1 MTAQTAHERLSEA
14 LADAEHR
21 GDRVPCTGD
30 PAWISEDL
38 EDRREAARRCTSCAV
53 MALCHAAAVE
63 ERPTWTV
70 RAGIDW
76 GDRAQRPKR
85 ATQNV
90 GAA

>member
-1 MTAQTAHERLSEA
+1 MMTAAERLSEA

-30 PAWISEDL
+30 DGWISEDL
-38 EDRREAARRCTSCAV
+38 EDRREAARRCAPCPVS
-53 MALCHAAAVE
+53 ALCHAAALE

-70 RAGIDW
+70 RAGVDW
-76 GDRAQRPKR
+76 GDKAERRKATRA
-85 ATQNV
+85 